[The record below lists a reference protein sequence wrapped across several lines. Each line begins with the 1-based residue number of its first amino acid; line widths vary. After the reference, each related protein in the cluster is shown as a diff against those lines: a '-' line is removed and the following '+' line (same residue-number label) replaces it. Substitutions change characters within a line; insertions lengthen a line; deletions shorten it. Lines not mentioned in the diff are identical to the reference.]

1 MGIYIKPNYVK
12 LYPLWLAPKFLN
24 AVLSTAGAL
33 YAEAV
38 LQHKEGGH
46 IETRMGGDIQ
56 PLTGSFETHIIYI
69 ICVGRCI
76 AAEAIHFDVS
86 NC

>member
-1 MGIYIKPNYVK
+1 MRRLCCSIRK
-12 LYPLWLAPKFLN
+12 
-24 AVLSTAGAL
+24 
-33 YAEAV
+33 
-38 LQHKEGGH
+38 GGH
-46 IETRMGGDIQ
+46 VETRMDGDIQ